1 MTVLLLHED
10 LEFPDPELSQP
21 DGLLAVGGDLSVERL
36 LIAYKSGIFPWYHA
50 GPILWW
56 SPPQRPVIFPGL
68 FRMTRSLYQTLKK
81 DLYKVTFDKNFY
93 EVIKGCANVPRKNS
107 ADTWINQEMI
117 DAYCRLFESDI
128 AHSVEVWFSGTLA
141 GGLYGLSIGKAFFG
155 ESMFTL
161 MKDAGKVALACLV
174 EYLIKNGFYFI
185 DCQVINAHLIRLGAV
200 PLPRHVFLILLR
212 EAIKKQEPPFKW
224 IRDTEL
230 TSTTAKFLKEK
241 LIPGRKCEDI
251 TF

>member
-1 MTVLLLHED
+1 MTVFLLHED

-21 DGLLAVGGDLSVERL
+21 DGLLAYGGDLSVERL
-36 LIAYKSGIFPWYHA
+36 LVAYKSGIFPWYHS

-56 SPPQRPVIFPGL
+56 SPPERPLLFPGL

-81 DLYKVTFDKNFY
+81 DLYKVTFDRNFY
-93 EVIKGCANVPRKNS
+93 EVIKGCASAPRKNS
-107 ADTWINQEMI
+107 SHTWITQEMI
-117 DAYCRLFESDI
+117 DAYCKLFQSNI
-128 AHSVEVWFSGTLA
+128 AHSVEVWFKGTLV

-174 EYLIKNGFYFI
+174 EYLIRNNFYFI
-185 DCQVINAHLIRLGAV
+185 DCQVTNPHLIRIGAV
-200 PLPRHVFLILLR
+200 PLPRHVFLILLK
-212 EAIKKQEPPFKW
+212 EAIRKEEPSVKW
-224 IRDTEL
+224 VRDTEL
-230 TSTTAKFLKEK
+230 TSTTALFLKEK
-241 LIPGRKCEDI
+241 LIPRRKYEDI